1 MTQDR
6 YMQVGSRHGPVHRQR
21 GAALLIALVLLLV
34 LTILGVTAMQT
45 TTMQERMAGNLRDR
59 AVAFEAAEAALRE
72 GEEYLEAFTVP
83 PSPSGEQG
91 FYSEAN
97 YGGGEDP
104 QWEQV
109 DWDDDSQLRT
119 VAVEDTHDGARY
131 IVEDVE
137 AFQASGGVVVT
148 GEADQEQYIYR
159 VTAVGTGVGPDA
171 TVMLQSTFKYGE
183 E

>member
-1 MTQDR
+1 
-6 YMQVGSRHGPVHRQR
+6 MQVGCSRRPVRSER

-45 TTMQERMAGNLRDR
+45 TNLQERMAGNLRAR
-59 AVAFEAAEAALRE
+59 TVAFEAAEAALRD

-83 PSPSGEQG
+83 PSPTGEQG
-91 FYSEAN
+91 FYDEAN
-97 YGGGEDP
+97 YGDGEDP

-109 DWDDDSQLRT
+109 NWDDDSQLRT
-119 VAVEDTHDGARY
+119 VEVDGTHDGARY
-131 IVEDVE
+131 IVEDIQ
-137 AFQASGGVVVT
+137 AFQESGGVVVT

-159 VTAVGTGVGPDA
+159 ITAVGTGIGPDA

>member
-1 MTQDR
+1 
-6 YMQVGSRHGPVHRQR
+6 MQVGSRRGPVHRQC

-59 AVAFEAAEAALRE
+59 MVAFEAAEAALRE
-72 GEEYLEAFTVP
+72 GEAYLEAFTVP
-83 PSPSGEQG
+83 PSPTGEQG
-91 FYSEAN
+91 FYSEAD
-97 YGGGEDP
+97 YGDGEDS

-109 DWDDDSQLRT
+109 DWDDDGQVREID
-119 VAVEDTHDGARY
+119 VDGTHDGARY
-131 IVEDVE
+131 IVEDIE
-137 AFQASGGVVVT
+137 AFQEAGGVVVT